1 MSQDKL
7 AETCISSE
15 TVFQGKLMHA
25 KRDLV
30 RLANGHETTR
40 EYLVHPGAVL
50 IVPLL
55 DDGRLV
61 FERQF
66 RYPLGRSFIELP
78 AGKIDP
84 NEYPLQT
91 GQREL
96 LEETG
101 YTARQWRHLTTLHPC
116 IGYSDER
123 ILIYLATGLR
133 AGNHNRDHDES
144 LEVFTMT
151 LSDAM
156 DAMRRGEITDG
167 KTMIAL
173 FWAEKHLNGDWL

>member
-7 AETCISSE
+7 TEACISTE

-25 KRDLV
+25 KRDVV
-30 RLANGHETTR
+30 RLHNGHETTR
-40 EYLVHPGAVL
+40 EYIVHPGAVL

-66 RYPLGRSFIELP
+66 RYPLHRAFIELP

-84 NEYPLQT
+84 NEDPLQT
-91 GQREL
+91 GKREL
-96 LEETG
+96 QEETG
-101 YTARQWRHLTTLHPC
+101 YTAREWQLLATMHPC
-116 IGYSDER
+116 IGYSNER
-123 ILIYLATGLR
+123 ILIYLATGLQDGR
-133 AGNHNRDHDES
+133 HQLDIDES

-151 LSDAM
+151 LEEAM
-156 DAMRRGEITDG
+156 AAMQRGEITDG
-167 KTMIAL
+167 KTMVAL
-173 FWAEKHLNGDWL
+173 FWAEKHLSGTWS